1 MSGIRMTYATA
12 AVLQAL
18 AAGYQYGFD
27 IVEAIGVRG
36 GTVYPLLRRL
46 EAHGLVSAEWEDA
59 AIGREEGRP
68 SRKYYRLTA
77 DANPLLATAAS
88 RFPVKFGR
96 GSVNRLQRAA
106 EMGR

>member
-18 AAGYQYGFD
+18 AAGYRYGFD

-46 EAHGLVSAEWEDA
+46 EARGLVSAEWEDA

-68 SRKYYRLTA
+68 SRKYYRLTP
-77 DANPLLATAAS
+77 DANPLLSLATT
-88 RFPVKFGR
+88 RFPVTFGP
-96 GSVNRLQRAA
+96 GTAGGLQDA
-106 EMGR
+106 

>member
-1 MSGIRMTYATA
+1 MTYATA

-18 AAGYQYGFD
+18 AAGYRYGFD

-46 EAHGLVSAEWEDA
+46 EAHGLVAAEWEDA

-88 RFPVKFGR
+88 RFSVKFGR